1 MPVCK
6 RMLRDAHALHSA
18 FVGPHAI
25 VAPPKGHNGMERWR
39 WWRVAVQRTG
49 MEAAACGR
57 CQGRQETGARL
68 ITDEQGALRRVLRGI
83 GGAVLM
89 LACLAMGAWGG
100 LALWF
105 QFPGNTVAR
114 VVAIMAWCV
123 PCVWALRASFARRRR
138 WHSLAVFA
146 AGFVLLL
153 GWWATIQP
161 RQDRQWADDVAQ
173 PLHARIDGDRLLLDN
188 VRDFHWRG
196 EDDYD
201 VRWERR
207 EYDLSQV
214 RSVDL
219 LLSYWMGPAIAHTLV
234 SFGFADGRQLVFS
247 LEIRKER
254 GESFSALG
262 GFFRRFEAV
271 LVAADERDIVQVR
284 TSVRGEDVY
293 LYRLHGLDQDEM
305 RQLLRYYVAQAQ
317 ALERAPAFYNTLTS
331 NCTTIVYELMHRI
344 VPALPLDHR
353 LLLSG
358 YLAEYAAD
366 VGGLAP
372 GVPYAELRERGRITL
387 RAREAGDTA
396 DFSRRIREG
405 VPGIPEG
412 GAP

>member
-1 MPVCK
+1 
-6 RMLRDAHALHSA
+6 
-18 FVGPHAI
+18 
-25 VAPPKGHNGMERWR
+25 MERAR
-39 WWRVAVQRTG
+39 WWQATVRKSRERARWLLG
-49 MEAAACGR
+49 PAYRADAEAGLAINEEGR
-57 CQGRQETGARL
+57 
-68 ITDEQGALRRVLRGI
+68 LRRILRGM
-83 GGAVLM
+83 GGLALM
-89 LACLAMGAWGG
+89 LVCLAVGAWGC

-105 QFPGNTVAR
+105 QFPGSAVAR
-114 VVAIMAWCV
+114 VVAILVWCI
-123 PCVWALRASFARRRR
+123 PWVWALRASFARRRR

-173 PLHARIDGDRLLLDN
+173 PLHARIEGDRLLLDN
-188 VRDFHWRG
+188 VRDFHWRTQ
-196 EDDYD
+196 DDYD
-201 VRWERR
+201 IRWERR

-219 LLSYWMGPAIAHTLV
+219 ILSYWMGPAIAHTLV

-305 RQLLRYYVAQAQ
+305 RELLRYYAGQAQ

-344 VPALPLDHR
+344 VPTLPLDYR

-366 VGGLAP
+366 VGGLTP
-372 GVPYAELRERGRITL
+372 GVAYARLHERGRITL
-387 RAREAGDTA
+387 RAREAGDTP

-405 VPGIPEG
+405 IPGIPEG
-412 GAP
+412 EVP

>member
-1 MPVCK
+1 M
-6 RMLRDAHALHSA
+6 
-18 FVGPHAI
+18 
-25 VAPPKGHNGMERWR
+25 
-39 WWRVAVQRTG
+39 
-49 MEAAACGR
+49 AADEGR
-57 CQGRQETGARL
+57 
-68 ITDEQGALRRVLRGI
+68 LRRGVRVIACLG
-83 GGAVLM
+83 LM
-89 LACLAMGAWGG
+89 LICLAASVWGG

-105 QFPGNTVAR
+105 QFPGTAVAR
-114 VVAIMAWCV
+114 VAAILVWCV
-123 PCVWALRASFARRRR
+123 PGIWALRASFAPRRR

-146 AGFVLLL
+146 AGFALML
-153 GWWATIQP
+153 GWWATIRP
-161 RQDRQWADDVAQ
+161 AQDRQWADDVAQ
-173 PLHARIDGDRLLLDN
+173 PLHARIEGDRLLLDN

-201 VRWERR
+201 VRWEPRA
-207 EYDLSQV
+207 YDLSQV

-219 LLSYWMGPAIAHTLV
+219 ILSYWMGPAIAHTLV

-293 LYRLHGLDQDEM
+293 LYRLHGLSQDEM
-305 RQLLRYYVAQAQ
+305 RELLRYYVGQAQ

-331 NCTTIVYELMHRI
+331 NCTTIVFALMRRI
-344 VPALPLDHR
+344 VPALPLDYR

-366 VGGLAP
+366 VGGLTP
-372 GVPYAELRERGRITL
+372 GVPYARLHERGRITL
-387 RAREAGDTA
+387 RAREAGDVA

-405 VPGIPEG
+405 VPGIPAG
-412 GAP
+412 SAS